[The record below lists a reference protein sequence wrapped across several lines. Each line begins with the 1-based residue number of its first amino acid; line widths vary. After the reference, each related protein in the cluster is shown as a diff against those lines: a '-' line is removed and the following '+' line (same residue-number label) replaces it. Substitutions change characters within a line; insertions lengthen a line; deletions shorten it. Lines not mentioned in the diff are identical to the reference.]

1 MELRLLSNHLEK
13 KIQKLSIDN
22 KEEDQLRMDLYSTMI
37 PFLLSKEKFKRND
50 DIKEFTNQLKLKKE
64 MKDYL
69 FASRTQIVARI
80 VREVEDFDEIQM
92 KENIKIFK
100 RYSSSNNSNQP
111 LQKDNRNTARQTKAE
126 EKILKMMNK
135 YSRNKDN
142 KDE

>member
-1 MELRLLSNHLEK
+1 MNNHLEK

-37 PFLLSKEKFKRND
+37 PFLLSKEQFKRND

-92 KENIKIFK
+92 KENIKILK
-100 RYSSSNNSNQP
+100 KYSLSNNSNQP

-126 EKILKMMNK
+126 EKILKMMDK

>member
-1 MELRLLSNHLEK
+1 MNNHLEK

-37 PFLLSKEKFKRND
+37 PFLLSKEQFKRND

-100 RYSSSNNSNQP
+100 KYSLSNNSNQS

-126 EKILKMMNK
+126 EKILKMMDK